1 MKRNIQSHLD
11 KIHGKLV
18 NALIET
24 EQKSINE
31 IRKHVPSLES
41 NMKEIVEEQENLAKF
56 KNHASKAFV
65 CVKKMED
72 RVAAKTK
79 FLGSLKQQNVSDR
92 ITISVNLGPTSNDF
106 TKNITS
112 LGKIVLKKE
121 PVEISFK
128 SVLPAQ
134 ILVTPFACYR
144 SFESINV
151 SLEKTKKTLY
161 FSNPDN
167 TGTVT
172 CCDFHGNVKW
182 VFRDNI
188 LQNPSGTGV
197 DSHGNVYVA
206 GIQTDNIVA
215 ISADGKR
222 CRELLTKENG
232 IDKPRALCFDKKRNK
247 LLVANT
253 FNKKVF
259 LFSVE
264 KVA

>member
-1 MKRNIQSHLD
+1 M
-11 KIHGKLV
+11 

-151 SLEKTKKTLY
+151 SLEKTIDIARTMIY
-161 FSNPDN
+161 GCTSISDN
-167 TGTVT
+167 RIGI
-172 CCDFHGNVKW
+172 CCNSQPSSSLILMNIECQVDTEKHLFFIRYNV
-182 VFRDNI
+182 
-188 LQNPSGTGV
+188 L
-197 DSHGNVYVA
+197 
-206 GIQTDNIVA
+206 
-215 ISADGKR
+215 
-222 CRELLTKENG
+222 
-232 IDKPRALCFDKKRNK
+232 
-247 LLVANT
+247 
-253 FNKKVF
+253 
-259 LFSVE
+259 
-264 KVA
+264 

>member
-1 MKRNIQSHLD
+1 M
-11 KIHGKLV
+11 
-18 NALIET
+18 
-24 EQKSINE
+24 
-31 IRKHVPSLES
+31 SLGG
-41 NMKEIVEEQENLAKF
+41 IVVQDDTAICCS
-56 KNHASKAFV
+56 SKGV
-65 CVKKMED
+65 LKVE
-72 RVAAKTK
+72 
-79 FLGSLKQQNVSDR
+79 LGSGSENSIISD
-92 ITISVNLGPTSNDF
+92 V
-106 TKNITS
+106 S
-112 LGKIVLKKE
+112 LGN
-121 PVEISFK
+121 S
-128 SVLPAQ
+128 
-134 ILVTPFACYR
+134 CYVA
-144 SFESINV
+144 SNE
-151 SLEKTKKTLY
+151 KTLY